1 MPSARTEVKVYLS
14 EDERLALDTQAA
26 AQLIT
31 RGQLIRDRA
40 LGRVAPPPATPH
52 TYQAAVNKAART
64 VSGVPRPQ
72 LEAIVASVINTLA
85 APDAA

>member
-1 MPSARTEVKVYLS
+1 MPVARTEVKVYLS

-26 AQLIT
+26 ALMTT

-40 LGRVAPPPATPH
+40 LGRVAPPPANKSL
-52 TYQAAVNKAART
+52 YLAAVNKAART

-72 LEAIVASVINTLA
+72 LEAIVAAVITTLSKA
-85 APDAA
+85 DAA